1 MATVIKNM
9 NDLKK
14 QVENACN
21 KAVENACNRLL
32 GNLQQII
39 DEEFYD
45 VFDPEYYHRTYQFWR
60 SATTK
65 MLTQTYGQV
74 FMDKSAMNYNN
85 FWTGE
90 KQILAASI
98 RSHGGWFT
106 DETKEHRFWETFI
119 EFCEKHCIDILL
131 EELQKQG
138 LNVSK

>member
-1 MATVIKNM
+1 MAIAIKM

-14 QVENACN
+14 QVDIACG

-32 GNLQQII
+32 GSLQQII

-60 SATTK
+60 SAITK
-65 MLTQTYGQV
+65 MLTQTCGQV

-90 KQILAASI
+90 KQIYAASI
-98 RSHGGWFT
+98 GSHGGFVT
-106 DETKEHRFWETFI
+106 DETKEHRFWEVFI
-119 EFCEKHCIDILL
+119 EFCKLHAIDILKK
-131 EELQKQG
+131 ELRKQG
-138 LNVSK
+138 LNVK

>member
-1 MATVIKNM
+1 MTQIIRNS

-14 QVENACN
+14 QVDVVSN

-32 GNLQQII
+32 GSLQQII

-65 MLTQTYGQV
+65 MLTQTCGQV
-74 FMDKSAMNYNN
+74 FMNKYAMNYNS

-90 KQILAASI
+90 KQLHAAAI
-98 RSHGGWFT
+98 GSHGGWIT
-106 DETKEHRFWETFI
+106 DETKEHRFWEVFI
-119 EFCEKHCIDILL
+119 DYCESNCINIL
-131 EELQKQG
+131 
-138 LNVSK
+138 

>member
-1 MATVIKNM
+1 MAIAIKM

-14 QVENACN
+14 QVDIACG

-32 GNLQQII
+32 GSLQQII

-60 SATTK
+60 SAITK
-65 MLTQTYGQV
+65 MLTQTCGQV

-90 KQILAASI
+90 KQIYAASI
-98 RSHGGWFT
+98 GSHGGFVT
-106 DETKEHRFWETFI
+106 DETKEHRFWEVFI
-119 EFCEKHCIDILL
+119 EFCKLYAIDILKK
-131 EELQKQG
+131 ELRKQG
-138 LNVSK
+138 LNVK

>member
-1 MATVIKNM
+1 MAKLIKSP
-9 NDLKK
+9 NDFKTINI
-14 QVENACN
+14 VCG

-32 GNLQQII
+32 GSLQQII

-65 MLTQTYGQV
+65 MLTQTCGKV

-90 KQILAASI
+90 KQIYAASI
-98 RSHGGWFT
+98 GSHGGWVT
-106 DETKEHRFWETFI
+106 DETREHRFWEVFTK
-119 EFCEKHCIDILL
+119 FCEEHCIDILS
-131 EELQKQG
+131 EELRKQG
-138 LNVSK
+138 LNIQRK

>member
-1 MATVIKNM
+1 MAIAIKM

-14 QVENACN
+14 QVDIACG

-32 GNLQQII
+32 GSLQQII

-60 SATTK
+60 SAITK
-65 MLTQTYGQV
+65 MLTQTCGQV

-90 KQILAASI
+90 KQIYAASI
-98 RSHGGWFT
+98 GSHGGFVT
-106 DETKEHRFWETFI
+106 DETKEHRFWEVFI
-119 EFCEKHCIDILL
+119 EFCKLHAIDILKKVL
-131 EELQKQG
+131 RKQG
-138 LNVSK
+138 LNVN